1 LSEFLFPFYHF
12 DVTEI
17 FSLFFMP
24 ICILLASFIIGLLLN
39 KLVHRR
45 IANHLS
51 LDEESLQYV
60 LIHALRGLPLAWCMG
75 IGLYWMINSLDIAP
89 PIKHLLSYILF
100 TIIVFTIT
108 RVAARTL
115 AGMIDI
121 RTQRSANLPKTSL
134 LTNIVNIVIYAMGLL
149 IILEYCGISIAPILT
164 ALGVGGM
171 AVALGLQETLANI
184 FSGLHLIL
192 SKQLRLGDYI
202 RLSTGEEGQ
211 VTDITWR
218 FTTILAGS
226 GNVIVVPNQK
236 IASAILTNFS
246 MPKQS
251 LSVTIPVGVSYGS
264 DLEQVEKVT
273 LEVAREVME
282 RVDHKVD
289 LEPAVR
295 FHTFGDSSIDFNVIL
310 HSSEFANQFL
320 LKHEFIKALTKR
332 YRQEGIDIPFPVRTI
347 INETTS

>member
-1 LSEFLFPFYHF
+1 MLFIPA
-12 DVTEI
+12 
-17 FSLFFMP
+17 
-24 ICILLASFIIGLLLN
+24 CILLASFIIGLLLN
-39 KLVHRR
+39 KLVRRR
-45 IANHLS
+45 IENHLN
-51 LDEESLQYV
+51 LAEDSLQYV

-75 IGLYWMINSLDIAP
+75 IGLYWMINSIDIAA

-100 TIIVFTIT
+100 TIIVWTIT
-108 RVAARTL
+108 RVVARSL

-121 RTQRSANLPKTSL
+121 RTQRSAELPKTSL
-134 LTNIVNIVIYAMGLL
+134 LTNITNIVIYAMGLL

-202 RLSTGEEGQ
+202 RLSSGEEGK

-251 LSVTIPVGVSYGS
+251 LSVSIPVGVSYSS
-264 DLEQVEKVT
+264 DLEQVERIT
-273 LEVAREVME
+273 LEVARKVME

-289 LEPAVR
+289 KEPAVR

-332 YRQEGIDIPFPVRTI
+332 YRQEGIEIPFPVRTI
-347 INETTS
+347 IKPTASC

>member
-1 LSEFLFPFYHF
+1 ML
-12 DVTEI
+12 
-17 FSLFFMP
+17 FMP
-24 ICILLASFIIGLLLN
+24 ACILLASFIIGLLLN
-39 KLVHRR
+39 KLVRRR
-45 IANHLS
+45 IENHLN
-51 LDEESLQYV
+51 LAEDSLQYV

-75 IGLYWMINSLDIAP
+75 IGLYWMINSIDIAA

-100 TIIVFTIT
+100 TIIVWTIT
-108 RVAARTL
+108 RVVARSL

-121 RTQRSANLPKTSL
+121 RTQRSAELPKTSL
-134 LTNIVNIVIYAMGLL
+134 LTNITNIVIYAMGLL

-202 RLSTGEEGQ
+202 RLSSGEEGK

-251 LSVTIPVGVSYGS
+251 LSVSIPVGVSYSS
-264 DLEQVEKVT
+264 DLEQVERIT

-282 RVDHKVD
+282 RVDHKMD
-289 LEPAVR
+289 KEPAVR

-332 YRQEGIDIPFPVRTI
+332 YRQEGIEIPFPVRTI
-347 INETTS
+347 IKPTASC